1 MYNGQKKVVPQ
12 FITGVKG
19 GLVEGDVVSIEVSMT
34 INLEDS
40 DEPLCGETVGGGQGS
55 RHVGRAEAQIPNS
68 QEVVSLNP

>member
-34 INLEDS
+34 INLE
-40 DEPLCGETVGGGQGS
+40 GS
-55 RHVGRAEAQIPNS
+55 RFRV
-68 QEVVSLNP
+68 